1 MGFWIDDQG
10 LFLSAPEFKDG
21 SLDIDNAIPVYDWEN
36 FDELT
41 PHHHLTHL
49 MHVNQMCILKRDH
62 NNLIIMQEFLEMPK
76 PNGINIELTPTQFD
90 YLYEVIMF
98 AYEMEVPEQKG
109 WDVQTYDNM
118 VDNVTNGK
126 STILSNDV
134 KGIMPLK

>member
-1 MGFWIDDQG
+1 M
-10 LFLSAPEFKDG
+10 S
-21 SLDIDNAIPVYDWEN
+21 
-36 FDELT
+36 
-41 PHHHLTHL
+41 
-49 MHVNQMCILKRDH
+49 R
-62 NNLIIMQEFLEMPK
+62 

-126 STILSNDV
+126 SCLLYTSPSPRDATLSR
-134 KGIMPLK
+134 MPSSA

>member
-1 MGFWIDDQG
+1 M
-10 LFLSAPEFKDG
+10 
-21 SLDIDNAIPVYDWEN
+21 
-36 FDELT
+36 
-41 PHHHLTHL
+41 
-49 MHVNQMCILKRDH
+49 H
-62 NNLIIMQEFLEMPK
+62 NNLIIMQEFLEMSK
-76 PNGINIELTPTQFD
+76 RNGINIELTPTQFD

-134 KGIMPLK
+134 KGILDS